1 MHFDANTCVVRR
13 GVGYHNSWV
22 ILVNRE
28 WLLDTKMEKLQQMIM
43 TGAIVVDRFVVPSES
58 TPQFDEKPPPKPLL
72 KVCVFT
78 DTTTDEP
85 RTIQLSPS
93 LFAKWQGHEL
103 FGSQFTELVTKI
115 TTLFP
120 TEPMLESEG
129 PSPKKPRLDYDQAM
143 HPQLYNTC

>member
-22 ILVNRE
+22 NLVNKE
-28 WLLDTKMEKLQQMIM
+28 WLQDTKMEKLQQMIT
-43 TGAIVVDRFVVPSES
+43 TGAIVVDRFVVPAES
-58 TPQFDEKPPPKPLL
+58 TPQFDEKPPKKPSL

-78 DTTTDEP
+78 DTMTDEP

-103 FGSQFTELVTKI
+103 FGGQFAELVTKI
-115 TTLFP
+115 STIFP
-120 TEPMLESEG
+120 TEPMLDSE
-129 PSPKKPRLDYDQAM
+129 PPLKKPRLDNEQAM

>member
-1 MHFDANTCVVRR
+1 M
-13 GVGYHNSWV
+13 GYHNSWV
-22 ILVNRE
+22 NLVNKE
-28 WLLDTKMEKLQQMIM
+28 WLQDTKMEKLQQMIT
-43 TGAIVVDRFVVPSES
+43 TGAIVVDRFVVPAES
-58 TPQFDEKPPPKPLL
+58 TPQFDEKPPKKPSL

-78 DTTTDEP
+78 DTMTDEP

-103 FGSQFTELVTKI
+103 FGQQFTELVTKI

-120 TEPMLESEG
+120 TEPMLDSE
-129 PSPKKPRLDYDQAM
+129 PPLKKPRLDNEQAM

>member
-22 ILVNRE
+22 NLVNKE
-28 WLLDTKMEKLQQMIM
+28 WLQDTKMEKLQQMIQ
-43 TGAIVVDRFVVPSES
+43 TGAIVVDRYVIPPES
-58 TPQFDEKPPPKPLL
+58 SPKFDQQPPPKPTL

-78 DTTTDEP
+78 DPAADEP
-85 RTIQLSPS
+85 RTIQLPPS
-93 LFAKWQGHEL
+93 LVTKWQGHDL
-103 FGSQFTELVTKI
+103 FGSKFTELVTKI

-120 TEPMLESEG
+120 PEPMLESEG
-129 PSPKKPRLDYDQAM
+129 PAPKKPRLDLDQAM